1 MKIMI
6 TDFVWP
12 NVDIERKLIERN
24 GHELIVSPNSEPE
37 TLKKLIKDVDAILFC
52 FADINSDILQS
63 AKNCKV
69 ACRYGIGVDNI
80 DIKKATELGIVITNI
95 PDYCLDEVSDH
106 VMAMLLNL
114 NRSIMP
120 HDQLVKQGLWHTV
133 KKEENLKNKTQAE
146 IEKIEKLELSP
157 YEKRLMKF
165 SVLPIQNMYD
175 ERCRVPLIFSGYNIP
190 SGVLISEQV
199 RSVDIFSTIADI
211 VGLNNIN
218 ENKRDRSLL
227 PLMQGKHFDELPVYI
242 ESAINAAKSLTDN
255 TIGIRTSEFKYFR
268 DKNDATKNV
277 HLYDL
282 RKDQLEE
289 NNIANNKNDVVTKME
304 KILLEILKNGNSKE
318 RKSYEEIDGE
328 QSEIIESELK
338 KLGYIN

>member
-1 MKIMI
+1 MI
-6 TDFVWP
+6 
-12 NVDIERKLIERN
+12 
-24 GHELIVSPNSEPE
+24 
-37 TLKKLIKDVDAILFC
+37 
-52 FADINSDILQS
+52 Q
-63 AKNCKV
+63 
-69 ACRYGIGVDNI
+69 
-80 DIKKATELGIVITNI
+80 
-95 PDYCLDEVSDH
+95 
-106 VMAMLLNL
+106 
-114 NRSIMP
+114 
-120 HDQLVKQGLWHTV
+120 
-133 KKEENLKNKTQAE
+133 E
-146 IEKIEKLELSP
+146 IEKMELSP

-211 VGLNNIN
+211 IGLNNIN
-218 ENKRDRSLL
+218 ENKRGRSLL
-227 PLMQGKHFDELPVYI
+227 PLMQGKHFDELPVYV

-289 NNIANNKNDVVTKME
+289 NNIANNKNDVVIKME
-304 KILLEILKNGNSKE
+304 KILLEILKNGNPKE
-318 RKSYEEIDGE
+318 RKSYEEIDDE